1 MSNEI
6 VDVCKE
12 INKINKCTCCGG
24 EYIQDTC
31 SSCDTK
37 NPELTEL
44 ISMLNKLIIEFRNQ
58 FDVKTITGVNELFN
72 NLYNLNR
79 YQIPSVNQI
88 LIDSNYHE
96 ILKKHSKSII
106 EKIINNEKLQQE
118 DYSFLSFLLI
128 NNHLNDKIKLGII
141 DVLYKAIYNKEYNVN
156 LQTAEKIVKIFME
169 KSIETMFGI
178 KSKHCY
184 ISEDKEKKNHGS
196 SFDGNIAI
204 DRNVVREF
212 INGNSMNLFETHFH
226 ELSHVNQF
234 VRRKNAFVSEKD
246 IAILKDYILEKS
258 DRKYYYDNYVFLSD
272 ENQAFLD
279 SYVLALQ
286 YMKKLG
292 IFPTEEDLKK
302 IETNRKFHEQFF
314 GLTSRMYEGKIHD
327 LNDLFDSYVFDNP
340 KTLDEYP
347 QLLLEYAV
355 DENRVR
361 RKTREEIENEY
372 NSYMEGNLKVNG
384 NDEDIKKY
392 FDSLLEKSKKT
403 EKKL

>member
-6 VDVCKE
+6 IDVCRE
-12 INKINKCTCCGG
+12 INKIPKCSCCGG

-37 NPELTEL
+37 NPLLTEL
-44 ISMLNKLIIEFRNQ
+44 ISRLNSLIIEFRNQ
-58 FDVKTITGVNELFN
+58 VDLKNITDANELFN

-88 LIDSNYHE
+88 LIDTNYYE
-96 ILKKHSKSII
+96 ILKEHSKNLI
-106 EKIINNEKLQQE
+106 EKIVNNEKLQQE

-141 DVLYKAIYNKEYNVN
+141 DVLYKAIYNKEYNVD

-184 ISEDKEKKNHGS
+184 ISEDKEKENYGS
-196 SFDGNIAI
+196 SFYGNVAI

-212 INGNSMNLFETHFH
+212 INGNSMNLFETYFH
-226 ELSHVNQF
+226 EITHVNQF
-234 VRRKNAFVSEKD
+234 VRSKNAYVSEKD
-246 IAILKDYILEKS
+246 MTILKDFILGKS
-258 DRKYYYDNYVFLSD
+258 DRKYYYDNYVFLSG

-279 SYVLALQ
+279 SSVLALQ

-292 IFPTEEDLKK
+292 ISPTKEDLEK
-302 IETNRKFHEQFF
+302 IEINRKFHEQFF
-314 GLTSRMYEGKIHD
+314 SLTSRMYKDEIHD
-327 LNDLFDSYVFDNP
+327 LNDLFDSYIFDNP
-340 KTLDEYP
+340 KVLGEYP
-347 QLLLEYAV
+347 QLLLEYTV
-355 DENRVR
+355 DENKVR
-361 RKTREEIENEY
+361 RKNREEIETEY

-384 NDEDIKKY
+384 NEEDIKKY
-392 FDSLLEKSKKT
+392 FDSLLKKSKKA